1 MQFPKREPD
10 IARLAHDLVNGL
22 RANAEDF
29 PSPPV
34 SPDQLQQTLDTY
46 DAAREAAITRYAH
59 AVSGTQ
65 EKDEAVD
72 ALIDEMKSTLRYAE
86 NTVNGDDGKLQ
97 LIGWG
102 GRRARTANEVPGQ
115 VRTLELIREGKD
127 WVFLDWKQPV
137 DGGLVNAYKIQRRK
151 RDGGSWM
158 DAGMAVETEVLL
170 PDQESGIECEYRVLA
185 VNKLGEG
192 PPSNVVRAVL

>member
-1 MQFPKREPD
+1 MRFPKREPD
-10 IARLAHDLVNGL
+10 LARLAHDLVNGL
-22 RANAEDF
+22 QANAEDF

-65 EKDEAVD
+65 EKEEAMD
-72 ALIDEMKSTLRYAE
+72 SLIDEMKSTLRYAE

-97 LIGWG
+97 LLGWG

-158 DAGMAVETEVLL
+158 DAGMAVETETLL
-170 PDQESGIECEYRVLA
+170 PDQESGIEVEYRVLA
-185 VNKLGEG
+185 VNKLGDG
-192 PPSNVVRAVL
+192 PPSNIVRAVL

>member
-10 IARLAHDLVNGL
+10 MARLAHDLVNGL

-46 DAAREAAITRYAH
+46 NAAREAVITRYAH

-65 EKDEAVD
+65 EKDEAMD

-86 NTVNGDDGKLQ
+86 NTVKGDDGMLQ

-102 GRRARTANEVPGQ
+102 GRRNPSPTDVPGQ
-115 VRTLELIREGKD
+115 VRTLELVQEGED
-127 WVFLDWKQPV
+127 WVQLDWKRASA
-137 DGGLVNAYKIQRRK
+137 GGLVTAYKIQRRK

-158 DAGMAVETEVLL
+158 EAGMAVETETLL
-170 PDQESGIECEYRVLA
+170 SDQESGVEFEYRVLA

-192 PPSNVVRAVL
+192 PQSNIVRAVL

>member
-1 MQFPKREPD
+1 MRFPKREPD
-10 IARLAHDLVNGL
+10 LARLAHDLVNGL

-65 EKDEAVD
+65 EKEEAMD
-72 ALIDEMKSTLRYAE
+72 SLIDEMKSTLRYAE

-97 LIGWG
+97 LLGWG

-158 DAGMAVETEVLL
+158 DAGMAVETETLL
-170 PDQESGIECEYRVLA
+170 PDQESGIEVEYRVLA
-185 VNKLGEG
+185 VNKLGDG
-192 PPSNVVRAVL
+192 PPSNIVRAVL

>member
-1 MQFPKREPD
+1 MQFPKREPE
-10 IARLAHDLVNGL
+10 IARLANDLVNGL
-22 RANAEDF
+22 RTNAEDF

-34 SPDQLQQTLDTY
+34 SPDQLRQTLDTY
-46 DAAREAAITRYAH
+46 NAAREAVITRYAH

-72 ALIDEMKSTLRYAE
+72 SLIDEMRTTLRYAE

-102 GRRARTANEVPGQ
+102 GRRAPSPTNLPGQ
-115 VRTLELIREGKD
+115 VRTLEIIHEGED
-127 WVFLDWKQPV
+127 WVQLDWKQPSG
-137 DGGLVNAYKIQRRK
+137 GGLVNAYKIQRRK

-170 PDQESGIECEYRVLA
+170 PDQESGIEVEYHVLA

-192 PPSNVVRAVL
+192 PPSNIVRAVL

>member
-10 IARLAHDLVNGL
+10 MARLAHDLVNGL

-46 DAAREAAITRYAH
+46 NAAREAAITRYAH

-72 ALIDEMKSTLRYAE
+72 ALIDEMRSTLRYAE
-86 NTVNGDDGKLQ
+86 NTVNGDDGKLR

-102 GRRARTANEVPGQ
+102 GRRDPSPADLPGQ
-115 VRTLELIREGKD
+115 VRTLELIHEGED
-127 WVFLDWKQPV
+127 WVQLDWKRPSA
-137 DGGLVNAYKIQRRK
+137 GGLVTAYKIQRRK
-151 RDGGSWM
+151 RDGGSWRE
-158 DAGMAVETEVLL
+158 AGMAVETETLL
-170 PDQESGIECEYRVLA
+170 SDQESGVEFEYRVLA

-192 PPSNVVRAVL
+192 PQSNIVRAVL